1 MPEVPSGSSFEADLR
16 ALREERG
23 LSIADIERATRVPA
37 DVVRR
42 FESGVL
48 MQDPD
53 YSAVYLRAFVKAYAE
68 ALDLS
73 TARVHEAF
81 EASRKGAYAGTL
93 APTHE
98 ADEIEAATEAN
109 TDASAATAD
118 TATADTATADTAT
131 ADTAKTTVSTPTKK
145 GAAPHTSASPA
156 SPVETDKRGARSS
169 DTLPTPA
176 ATSASEST
184 SRAAETAPMV
194 EALATKPAPDTATAT
209 PQPPRRGS
217 APSTLSSSNQ
227 SWGLVVGIAVLSV
240 LALSVV
246 FWLIFRNPTPD
257 LEPVAAAPVVDTTAV
272 PDSAAAA
279 RPARPPTPQV
289 GDSIRV
295 TLIAAEGPLQN
306 FRVQATPDIRRPYW
320 VEQGSEVTFTSLT
333 EVVVWGNETASGWR
347 IDSEAQLRIEGLTY
361 APADGAVQ
369 RFTRARAQAVVDS
382 LHRAQHG
389 D

>member
-23 LSIADIERATRVPA
+23 LAIADIERATRVPA

-42 FESGVL
+42 FESGAL

-73 TARVHEAF
+73 TARVHDAF
-81 EASRKGAYAGTL
+81 EASRKGAYQGAL
-93 APTHE
+93 APTHV
-98 ADEIEAATEAN
+98 ADEVEPGTEAN
-109 TDASAATAD
+109 TGASDATSANAATAN
-118 TATADTATADTAT
+118 ATADDSAADGATVED
-131 ADTAKTTVSTPTKK
+131 AKTTTPTRTEK
-145 GAAPHTSASPA
+145 GATSQPSA
-156 SPVETDKRGARSS
+156 SPVESDEKGARSS
-169 DTLPTPA
+169 DTPPTPT

-194 EALATKPAPDTATAT
+194 EALATKPAPDTSPAS
-209 PQPPRRGS
+209 PPPPRRS
-217 APSTLSSSNQ
+217 SPPSTLSSSNQ

-272 PDSAAAA
+272 PDSSAAP
-279 RPARPPTPQV
+279 RPARPPAPQV

-306 FRVQATPDIRRPYW
+306 FRVQASPDIRRPYW

-347 IDSEAQLRIEGLTY
+347 IDSEALLRIEGLTY
-361 APADGAVQ
+361 APAN
-369 RFTRARAQAVVDS
+369 
-382 LHRAQHG
+382 
-389 D
+389 